1 MQWAFHI
8 SIFPR
13 AAADVSRAQTEGRET
28 RESPPVFFYWNKL
41 ISLIHVR
48 RDNSR
53 LPAQC

>member
-48 RDNSR
+48 RDNSC